1 MRRPMHMQHG
11 TTLQHPWFGRVYPR
25 VSRWLDR
32 RGGSDLRA
40 RLLAPLSGRVIEVGS
55 GNGLNFAHYP
65 ASVTSVLAI
74 EPEALLRSE
83 AESAARSTLSQVNIV
98 SARAEQLPVTD
109 DSFDAAVLSL
119 VLCSIADPGRAL
131 AELRRVVI
139 PGGLIR
145 FYEHVRSAQPIIG
158 VVEDIVTPLW
168 SAFAAGCHLNRDAPA
183 IIEAAGFEITELE
196 RFPFA
201 GVTHVLGTA
210 R

>member
-1 MRRPMHMQHG
+1 MRRRQPMGRG
-11 TTLQHPWFGRVYPR
+11 TTLQHPWFGQLYPK
-25 VSRWLDR
+25 VSRWLDH

-40 RLLAPLSGRVIEVGS
+40 RLLAPLTGRVIEVGA

-74 EPEALLRSE
+74 EPEAVLRS
-83 AESAARSTLSQVNIV
+83 AAQRSALFAPTPVSIV
-98 SARAEQLPVTD
+98 SARAEQLPAD
-109 DSFDAAVLSL
+109 DDGFDAAVVSL

-131 AELRRVVI
+131 AELRRVVR
-139 PGGLIR
+139 PSGVIR
-145 FYEHVRSAQPIIG
+145 FYEHVRSPKPVIG
-158 VVEDIVTPLW
+158 VIEDVVTPLW
-168 SAFAAGCHLNRDAPA
+168 SVFAGGCHLNRDTPA
-183 IIEAAGFEITELE
+183 IIQAAGFEIVELA